1 MKKIGLILGFLVIGF
16 TLKSQVLIS
25 IILGDKLNSPN
36 LEFGLEGGYNWSSIS
51 ELESGKPLST
61 FNLGFYFD
69 IRVKKNFYIN
79 TGVLVKSNL
88 GNGDLTDNDVV
99 NVGGTLQLDSNKA
112 RIDGVYNQRMNYFLV
127 PVLAKYRHKSNVYV
141 EAGPQFGLK
150 YDSFVEFKSDLHGSD
165 ITIKEY
171 NSEQINTIDVGGVVG
186 AGYKFKEGPGWSVGM
201 KFYYGFVDVYKNI
214 SNTKNQALFVKVNIP
229 IGANKKEKS
238 DK

>member
-79 TGVLVKSNL
+79 TGVLVKFN
-88 GNGDLTDNDVV
+88 
-99 NVGGTLQLDSNKA
+99 
-112 RIDGVYNQRMNYFLV
+112 
-127 PVLAKYRHKSNVYV
+127 
-141 EAGPQFGLK
+141 
-150 YDSFVEFKSDLHGSD
+150 
-165 ITIKEY
+165 
-171 NSEQINTIDVGGVVG
+171 
-186 AGYKFKEGPGWSVGM
+186 
-201 KFYYGFVDVYKNI
+201 
-214 SNTKNQALFVKVNIP
+214 
-229 IGANKKEKS
+229 
-238 DK
+238 